1 MKRAVLLALLL
12 GGCASE
18 PMTDE
23 QRQFA
28 MQYLLAQQAH
38 PPQPYVLPMPQQPQ
52 PYMVPIP
59 HQTNCASTVN
69 GQIINTTCN

>member
-23 QRQFA
+23 QRQLA
-28 MQYLLAQQAH
+28 LQYLMNRPQ
-38 PPQPYVLPMPQQPQ
+38 PQPYVLPMPPPVQPVQPVQQPRICQ
-52 PYMVPIP
+52 S
-59 HQTNCASTVN
+59 QVN
-69 GQIINTTCN
+69 GQTINTTCY